1 MSNEPK
7 ALRREGD
14 SLNRMEIRLDA
25 APDALS
31 TVSIDS
37 IRRLR
42 VHKVPALD
50 GGRYR
55 VRSVLES
62 AEKGVRESYWT
73 AGHSAEM
80 DIMSSLVQYRVRGVS
95 DSGKSSK
102 WVYSNLMTDEGE
114 ALLFQLLSDLA
125 DTMDWMDDESVE
137 YMMNKFLEEL
147 YKNDWL
153 DRGATA
159 ERRYE
164 VEEAVKQGIQEI
176 VSLFGEHTKTFR
188 DIVRTEPE
196 ELALL
201 FKMYGTSDVNP
212 SNMKDELF
220 AVFYGYLEDQIDWL
234 YRDGQIDAFGEGGN
248 PFAAVSD
255 QFDLKVLAEK
265 AQEAW
270 NLFPEDHAHFHFRDL
285 VSLARDPVVNERF
298 AMGQSERTLN
308 TFLFAL
314 SVMWALPEDHL
325 SMDLAN
331 LVEDI
336 AVIESETDHLII
348 EREGATE
355 AILQDVI
362 ALVFEQTG
370 QQTDLDVQLTAFW
383 LMRMTEAGLRVHV
396 STERHERATAGVS
409 ERVRRKD
416 TERSLFD
423 ELFATGVD
431 ESIGMKATTAIWNL
445 ERGVIGLLE
454 HTFAEADI
462 RPATNEKIAS
472 APREHSQLLAWPRL
486 RSEELIRQ
494 KIGESVAYGAT
505 KRRIALED
513 VSIELMERT
522 INQWGER
529 LIVRENE
536 RIGQV
541 ERKGIEYSIA
551 RSSTAKNRIVDRK
564 AHESYEFLNRDRFE
578 QVNQERQQYTF
589 DEMDER
595 FGLGRID
602 VGTTIL

>member
-42 VHKVPALD
+42 VHQVPALD

-55 VRSVLES
+55 VRSVLENP
-62 AEKGVRESYWT
+62 EKGVRESYWT
-73 AGHSAEM
+73 AGRSAEM

-188 DIVRTEPE
+188 DIVRAEPE

-234 YRDGQIDAFGEGGN
+234 YTDGQIDAFGEGDN

-255 QFDLKVLAEK
+255 KFDLKVLAEK

-270 NLFPEDHAHFHFRDL
+270 NLFPEDHVHFHFRDL

-370 QQTDLDVQLTAFW
+370 QETDLDVQLTTFW
-383 LMRMTEAGLRVHV
+383 LMKMTEAGLRVHV

-409 ERVRRKD
+409 ERINRKG

-431 ESIGMKATTAIWNL
+431 EKLDTKATTAIWNL

-454 HTFAEADI
+454 RTFAEADI
-462 RPATNEKIAS
+462 RPTSREKSVAIA
-472 APREHSQLLAWPRL
+472 REHSQLLAWPRM
-486 RSEELIRQ
+486 RSKELVCQ
-494 KIGESVAYGAT
+494 KIGESVAYGGT
-505 KRRIALED
+505 KRRVALDD
-513 VSIELMERT
+513 VSVELMERT
-522 INQWGER
+522 LNQWGER
-529 LIVRENE
+529 LITREAA
-536 RIGQV
+536 RVGHL
-541 ERKGIEYSIA
+541 ERKGIDYSIT
-551 RSSTAKNRIVDRK
+551 RSSTSTNRIVDRQ
-564 AHESYEFLNRDRFE
+564 ANDEYEFVHSDRFKKVDKE
-578 QVNQERQQYTF
+578 AQQYTF

-595 FGLGRID
+595 FGLGMIS